1 MFDGG
6 RMRYRLKRIC
16 LLVLIA
22 LVPGLAWA
30 ERMAVVAET
39 ANVRTGPGTDYE
51 VAWQIGRYHP
61 VEVIKK
67 EGKWYLLKDF
77 ENDQGWIYSPLVGKI
92 STVVVKKG
100 DCNVRSGPSTS
111 DEVLFK
117 VDSGVPFKVKKRKES
132 WLNIVHDDGDEGWIH
147 KSLVW

>member
-6 RMRYRLKRIC
+6 RMRYRCKKIC

-51 VAWQIGRYHP
+51 VAWQIGRHHP

-67 EGKWYLLKDF
+67 EGKWYLFKDF

-111 DEVLFK
+111 DKVIFK
-117 VDSGVPFKVKKRKES
+117 VDSGVPFKVKKRTDS